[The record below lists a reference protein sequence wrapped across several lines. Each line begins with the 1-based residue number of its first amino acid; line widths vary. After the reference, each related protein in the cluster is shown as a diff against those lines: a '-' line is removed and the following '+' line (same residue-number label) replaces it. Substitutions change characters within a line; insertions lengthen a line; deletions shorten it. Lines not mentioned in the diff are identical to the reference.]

1 MARGGLEEAIRIV
14 LETEGREGVQQLQA
28 ALEQLG
34 QASAGSADKA
44 GALASELEKLAT
56 TSTNI
61 RNFTRLKATL
71 ADTGTALEKAR
82 QRQRELN
89 AELAAAENPT
99 KKLTRENERAAVQ
112 VDRLTKLQN
121 RQQAELTRTTN
132 ALAKAGVDTENL
144 GRAYADLQSEFAKLG
159 AGAESASGALR
170 KVGNE
175 SRGIDT
181 SARKSAGALDKIS
194 KGLLSASQAALTAA
208 TALAGV
214 AAVGT
219 GALFV
224 GAVRSAAT
232 LEDALM
238 EVRAVSGATAEE
250 MVALKTAAE
259 AGASSTRF
267 TALEAAGGLGELAR
281 ATGSATAAI
290 EALPAALNLAQAAGI
305 GVADA
310 AQFITTTLTQ
320 FGLGAEQASRVA
332 DVLAKAAN
340 ATTADVRQ
348 LGDALTYAAPLAKQ
362 LGLDTEDTVAIL
374 GALADQGFRG
384 ERAGTAL
391 RNVFS
396 ELLEPSSTFAKALR
410 DLGIESSDFAT
421 VIEELGKSGERGRE
435 AIQLLDAAAR
445 PAILSLVNTGGAGLR
460 QLESDLRSAG
470 GAAEETAR
478 QMGQSTSA
486 ATDSIAKSFDRA
498 RRSLVEPILE
508 PLRNELF
515 TLSLELE
522 QFAKSPEFAEIR
534 DALSELFLESAQA
547 ARALL
552 QEIDFKALAED
563 IRSFVGDASDSMA
576 LFRENVGAVVT
587 TVETIGDAFSA
598 WFNGFQTVILG
609 AAAAV
614 AKLLQFSLQAAEAFT
629 FLPRK
634 LQELATGT
642 DEVGQ
647 RLDDAIGGLGA
658 VFEEFKTRSTQNL
671 LETENAFRDL
681 VGAGELVSGAAGA
694 LDKTAE
700 ASGRAAAAA
709 TQQGEAARDAAA
721 GMDAQAASAAG
732 AAQASSAAADQASKD
747 AARLKQAFAD
757 LGIESQANLQR
768 AAESARANFERIR
781 QAVSA
786 GKATAED
793 ARRALAAY
801 AQAALAAVGQ
811 SDSSVRRRVEGEIQV
826 LEAIYDVNRGLGQM
840 GQAGQQAGSEVE
852 AGAARAASALGGV
865 ASSAASAAAATS
877 QVAESAWSGR
887 NGLYG
892 ATSGSYALAQGF
904 GELSQAAIQAY
915 MATNKTISLLTSPG
929 NDIFPMFQG
938 INLVTDAIREQK
950 EALDERLATVA
961 KETEKFD
968 ELAGKRQQ
976 LREQFGFL
984 GDSQIEGLLQAEDRL
999 EQKRKQRLE
1008 QAKRDREA
1016 QRTADLQRVEA
1027 AETLNQI
1034 AGPRIPVSDNRLTLE
1049 LVYPK
1054 TSTGGELSAEERRL
1068 LDRLLPHLMQKITQW
1083 LSRSKSLSVIKRPR

>member
-14 LETEGREGVQQLQA
+14 LETEGEEGLQA
-28 ALEQLG
+28 LRAGLLQVAE
-34 QASAGSADKA
+34 ASAGSADKA
-44 GALASELEKLAT
+44 GALAAELEKLAN

-71 ADTGTALEKAR
+71 ADTGTALERAR

-121 RQQAELTRTTN
+121 RQQAELARTTN
-132 ALAKAGVDTENL
+132 ALSKAGVDTENL
-144 GRAYADLQSEFAKLG
+144 GRAYADLQGEFAKLG
-159 AGAESASGALR
+159 QGAESASGALR

-175 SRGIDT
+175 SRGIDG

-194 KGLLSASQAALTAA
+194 KGLLGASQAALTAA
-208 TALAGV
+208 TALAAV

-219 GALFV
+219 GAFFA
-224 GAVRSAAT
+224 GAVKSAAT

-238 EVRAVSGATAEE
+238 EVRAVSGATAAE
-250 MVALKTAAE
+250 MEALKAAAE
-259 AGASSTRF
+259 AGATTTRF

-281 ATGSATAAI
+281 ATGSATSAI

-320 FGLGAEQASRVA
+320 FGLGATQASQVA

-396 ELLEPSSTFAKALR
+396 ELLEPSSAFAKALR
-410 DLGIESSDFAT
+410 DLGIESNDFAT
-421 VIEELGKSGERGRE
+421 VIEQLGQSGERGRE
-435 AIQLLDAAAR
+435 ALQLLDAAAR
-445 PAILSLVNTGGAGLR
+445 PAILSLVNEGGAGLR
-460 QLESDLRSAG
+460 QLEADLRNAG

-478 QMGQSTSA
+478 QMGQSTNA

-498 RRSLVEPILE
+498 RRSLVEPVLE
-508 PLRNELF
+508 PLRNELLA
-515 TLSLELE
+515 LSLELE
-522 QFAKSPEFAEIR
+522 QFAKSPEFAEIK

-547 ARALL
+547 AKALL
-552 QEIDFKALAED
+552 QEIDFKALAQD
-563 IRSFVGDASDSMA
+563 IRSFVGEASESMA
-576 LFRENVGAVVT
+576 LFRENVGAVVA

-614 AKLLQFSLQAAEAFT
+614 AKLLQLSLQAAEAFT

-634 LQELATGT
+634 LQEFATGT
-642 DEVGQ
+642 DDVGR
-647 RLDDAIGGLGA
+647 RLDEAIGGLGS
-658 VFEEFKTRSTQNL
+658 VFEEFKARSTSNL
-671 LETENAFRDL
+671 FETENAFRDL
-681 VGAGELVSGAAGA
+681 VGAAELVPGVAGG
-694 LDKTAE
+694 LDQTAD
-700 ASGRAAAAA
+700 ASGRAAKAA
-709 TQQGEAARDAAA
+709 GEQAAAARDAAA
-721 GMDAQAASAAG
+721 AMDQQG
-732 AAQASSAAADQASKD
+732 AAAARTADASSAAADQASAD

-768 AAESARANFERIR
+768 AAESARKNFDRIR
-781 QAVSA
+781 EAVGA

-801 AQAALAAVGQ
+801 AQAARAAV
-811 SDSSVRRRVEGEIQV
+811 SDSTDGSRARVENEIAVQ
-826 LEAIYDVNRGLGQM
+826 EAILGVNRSLADM
-840 GQAGQQAGSEVE
+840 GAAGKQAGQQVAGGASQAATALDQTAAAAQRAAQAQEG
-852 AGAARAASALGGV
+852 AGAAATGLASEASGASKAAD
-865 ASSAASAAAATS
+865 
-877 QVAESAWSGR
+877 
-887 NGLYG
+887 GL
-892 ATSGSYALAQGF
+892 TFSL
-904 GELSQAAIQAY
+904 GELSAA
-915 MATNKTISLLTSPG
+915 G
-929 NDIFPMFQG
+929 W
-938 INLVTDAIREQK
+938 
-950 EALDERLATVA
+950 EALRSALATQ
-961 KETEKFD
+961 D
-968 ELAGKRQQ
+968 PLANFGRFARDLSEQQ
-976 LREQFGFL
+976 RAWESLRESTDKAAKSL
-984 GDSQIEGLLQAEDRL
+984 DEYGDRRKELQRQYSFISDAQIDAQIQAEDRI
-999 EQKRKQRLE
+999 QKSKEERIQ
-1008 QAKRDREA
+1008 RDRQAAEA
-1016 QRTADLQRVEA
+1016 QRQEDLKRLAVLEEADKLASQSTTRVP
-1027 AETLNQI
+1027 L
-1034 AGPRIPVSDNRLTLE
+1034 SDNTLKIE
-1049 LVYPK
+1049 LEYPK
-1054 TSTGGELSAEERRL
+1054 TSIGGELSAEERRSA
-1068 LDRLLPHLMQKITQW
+1068 DRMLVYILPKIMQAIARAKSTTVT
-1083 LSRSKSLSVIKRPR
+1083 SRARPR

>member
-1 MARGGLEEAIRIV
+1 MKRAGLEEAIRIV
-14 LETEGREGVQQLQA
+14 LETEGEEGLQELRA
-28 ALEQLG
+28 ALVQLG
-34 QASAGSADKA
+34 QASEGSADKA

-132 ALAKAGVDTENL
+132 ALSKAGVDTDNL
-144 GRAYADLQSEFAKLG
+144 GRAYAQLQGEFAKLG
-159 AGAESASGALR
+159 AGAESASGSLR
-170 KVGNE
+170 KVGAE

-181 SARKSAGALDKIS
+181 SARKSASALDKIS

-219 GALFV
+219 GAFLV

-232 LEDALM
+232 LEDALT
-238 EVRAVSGATAEE
+238 EVRAVSGATADE
-250 MVALKTAAE
+250 MVALKEAAE
-259 AGASSTRF
+259 AGASATRF
-267 TALEAAGGLGELAR
+267 TSLEAAAGLGELAR
-281 ATGSATAAI
+281 ATGSARAAI
-290 EALPAALNLAQAAGI
+290 ESLPAALNLAQAAGI

-320 FGLGAEQASRVA
+320 FGLGADQASRVA

-362 LGLDTEDTVAIL
+362 LGLETEDTVAIL

-396 ELLEPSSTFAKALR
+396 ELLEPSSAFAKALR
-410 DLGIESSDFAT
+410 DLGIESNDFAT
-421 VIEELGKSGERGRE
+421 VIEQLGQSGERGRE
-435 AIQLLDAAAR
+435 ALQLLDAAAR
-445 PAILSLVNTGGAGLR
+445 PAILSLVNAGGAGLR
-460 QLESDLRSAG
+460 QLEADLRSAG

-486 ATDSIAKSFDRA
+486 ATGSIAKSFDRV

-515 TLSLELE
+515 ALSVELE
-522 QFAKSPEFAEIR
+522 EFAKSPEFAEIKG
-534 DALSELFLESAQA
+534 ALSELFLESAQA

-563 IRSFVGDASDSMA
+563 IRSFVSDASQSMA
-576 LFRENVGAVVT
+576 DFRENVGLVVST
-587 TVETIGDAFSA
+587 IETIGDAFSA

-609 AAAAV
+609 ASAAV
-614 AKLLQFSLQAAEAFT
+614 AKLLQLTLQAAEAFT

-642 DEVGQ
+642 DEVGR
-647 RLDDAIGGLGA
+647 RLDEAIGGLGA
-658 VFEEFKTRSTQNL
+658 VFDEFAQRSNQNL

-681 VGAGELVSGAAGA
+681 VGAAELVPGVADAV
-694 LDKTAE
+694 DKTAD
-700 ASGRAAAAA
+700 ASERAAAAA
-709 TQQGEAARDAAA
+709 GQQAQAAREAAAAMDEQAAAA
-721 GMDAQAASAAG
+721 GRTAD
-732 AAQASSAAADQASKD
+732 ASSAAADQASRD
-747 AARLKQAFAD
+747 AAQLKQAFAD
-757 LGIESQANLQR
+757 LGIESQVNLQR
-768 AAESARANFERIR
+768 AAESARKNFDRIR
-781 QAVSA
+781 EAVGA

-801 AQAALAAVGQ
+801 AQAARAAVT
-811 SDSSVRRRVEGEIQV
+811 DSTDGSRARVENEIAVQ
-826 LEAIYDVNRGLGQM
+826 EAILGVNRSLDDMGAAGQR
-840 GQAGQQAGSEVE
+840 AGQQVAG
-852 AGAARAASALGGV
+852 GASQAASALDQTAAAAERAADAQDKAGGAADGLASG
-865 ASSAASAAAATS
+865 ASSASKAAD
-877 QVAESAWSGR
+877 
-887 NGLYG
+887 GL
-892 ATSGSYALAQGF
+892 TFSL
-904 GELSQAAIQAY
+904 GELSEAGWRAMQAALKTQDPLATFGRFARDLSEQQQAWQDLR
-915 MATNKTISLLTSPG
+915 NS
-929 NDIFPMFQG
+929 
-938 INLVTDAIREQK
+938 TDQAAK
-950 EALDERLATVA
+950 SLDEYGDRR
-961 KETEKFD
+961 KE
-968 ELAGKRQQ
+968 LQRQYAYIS
-976 LREQFGFL
+976 
-984 GDSQIEGLLQAEDRL
+984 DSQIDAQIQAEERI
-999 EQKRKQRLE
+999 QKSKDERI
-1008 QAKRDREA
+1008 ARDRQAAEA
-1016 QRTADLQRVEA
+1016 QRQEDLKRLGVLEEADKLASQATTRVPLSDS
-1027 AETLNQI
+1027 TLKI
-1034 AGPRIPVSDNRLTLE
+1034 ELE
-1049 LVYPK
+1049 YPK
-1054 TSTGGELSAEERRL
+1054 TSAGGELTAEERRAA
-1068 LDRLLPHLMQKITQW
+1068 DRMLAYILPKIMQAIARAKSTTVT
-1083 LSRSKSLSVIKRPR
+1083 SRARPR